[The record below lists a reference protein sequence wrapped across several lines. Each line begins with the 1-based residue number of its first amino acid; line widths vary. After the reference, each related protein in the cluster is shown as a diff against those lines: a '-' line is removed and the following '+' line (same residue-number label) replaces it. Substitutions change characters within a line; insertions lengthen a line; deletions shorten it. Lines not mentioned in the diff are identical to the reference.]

1 MCPICNTKLIPIVYN
16 AVQDPILRG
25 MANIGQIILVEQTRR
40 NKAPRSYCNICHKG
54 YSQEVPLDN
63 VITPG

>member
-1 MCPICNTKLIPIVYN
+1 MCPICNSRLIPIVYN
-16 AVQDPILRG
+16 AIQDPILRG

-40 NKAPRSYCNICHKG
+40 NNTPRSYCSKCHKG

-63 VITPG
+63 II

>member
-1 MCPICNTKLIPIVYN
+1 MCPICNTNLIPIVYN
-16 AVQDPILRG
+16 PAQDEILRG

-40 NKAPRSYCNICHKG
+40 GKAPRSYCNICHKG

-63 VITPG
+63 IITFG

>member
-1 MCPICNTKLIPIVYN
+1 MCPICNNKLTPIVYN
-16 AVQDPILRG
+16 SVQDPILRG

-40 NKAPRSYCNICHKG
+40 NKAPRSYCDICYKG

-63 VITPG
+63 KI